1 MATKQEIADMRAKL
15 KADRRALIDVND
27 AIENAIESLREA
39 EIILD
44 DMADEIADLS
54 SDAPLCIKCG
64 SVTVTGEP
72 TWKAEARED
81 A

>member
-1 MATKQEIADMRAKL
+1 MATRQEIAEMRAKL
-15 KADRRALIDVND
+15 KADRRALIN
-27 AIENAIESLREA
+27 AKESLENALMTLREA
-39 EIILD
+39 DIIID

-72 TWKAEARED
+72 TWKAEA
-81 A
+81 